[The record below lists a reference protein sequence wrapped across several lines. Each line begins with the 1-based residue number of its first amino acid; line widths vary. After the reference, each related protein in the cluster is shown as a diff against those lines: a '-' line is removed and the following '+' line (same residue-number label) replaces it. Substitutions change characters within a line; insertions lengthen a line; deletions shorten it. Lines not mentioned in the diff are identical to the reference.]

1 MDLAYKRQS
10 VEASCMQQKQST
22 SDGGGVVVVVVD
34 APQCPGSVVTSEQQQ
49 WPAD

>member
-1 MDLAYKRQS
+1 MDLSYKRQS
-10 VEASCMQQKQST
+10 LEASCMQQKQST
-22 SDGGGVVVVVVD
+22 SAGGGVVVVD

>member
-1 MDLAYKRQS
+1 MDLSYKRQS
-10 VEASCMQQKQST
+10 LEASCMQQKQST
-22 SDGGGVVVVVVD
+22 SDGGGVVVVD